1 MSDYVKKKV
10 IRLPFPENLINKL
23 EVDSCWDCEV
33 YIKEKFGFDLW
44 DKRPGGFEIDCTEK
58 RNYLDYVVDYEY
70 GSEVGD
76 WGYAWYLN
84 EEDIN
89 KYKPL
94 FDKGEFEYD
103 PKDLRKVAYCWYNCS
118 EAPDY
123 YEPNDITFENI

>member
-10 IRLPFPENLINKL
+10 IRLPFPENLIDKL
-23 EVDSCWDCEV
+23 EVDSCWDCES
-33 YIKEKFGFDLW
+33 YLKEKFGFDLW

-58 RNYLDYVVDYEY
+58 RNYLDYVVDYKY
-70 GSEVGD
+70 GSEAGD
-76 WGYAWYLN
+76 WGHAWYLN

-94 FDKGEFEYD
+94 FDKDEFEYE